1 MEDVR
6 VGGRSGGCQGEWAE
20 YKVLGW
26 GYAWRMARM
35 GGMVSEL
42 MKADF
47 GKYTRETSRKSIE
60 INPKLLSFTVNI

>member
-1 MEDVR
+1 
-6 VGGRSGGCQGEWAE
+6 
-20 YKVLGW
+20 
-26 GYAWRMARM
+26 M

-47 GKYTRETSRKSIE
+47 GKYTREISRKSIE